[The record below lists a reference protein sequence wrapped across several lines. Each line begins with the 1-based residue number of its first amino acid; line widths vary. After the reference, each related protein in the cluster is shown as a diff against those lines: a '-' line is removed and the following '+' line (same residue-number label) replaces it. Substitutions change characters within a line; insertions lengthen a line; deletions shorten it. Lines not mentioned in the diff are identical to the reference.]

1 MNKKILITGVALIS
15 LLCSCR
21 KDRSCVCS
29 QDGKEIYKATYTR
42 VKKSEANTYCQALQ
56 NTYTAGSNVSCV
68 VQ

>member
-1 MNKKILITGVALIS
+1 MNKKTILTGVALIS
-15 LLCSCR
+15 LFCSCR
-21 KDRSCVCS
+21 KDRNCVCS

-56 NTYTAGSNVSCV
+56 NTYTPGSNVSCI

>member
-1 MNKKILITGVALIS
+1 MTKKLIITGVALVS

-21 KDRSCVCS
+21 KDRNCVCS

-56 NTYTAGSNVSCV
+56 NTYTTGSNVSCI